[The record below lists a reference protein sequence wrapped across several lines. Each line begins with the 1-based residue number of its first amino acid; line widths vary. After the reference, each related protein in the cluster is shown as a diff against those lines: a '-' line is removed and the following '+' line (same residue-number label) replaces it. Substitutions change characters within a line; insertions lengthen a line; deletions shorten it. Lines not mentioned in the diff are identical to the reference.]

1 MPTHLDGSLFGD
13 VYGTAETRSVFSQE
27 RFVAAFLRVEAA
39 VARAQAEAGVIPSDA
54 AETIAERATRDAVDA
69 ADVGDHTA
77 PGKIFSAA
85 ILDAWLET
93 LPESVSQYVHW
104 GVTTQDVSD
113 TAVVLQ
119 LWEGIDATLSDLD
132 ALRARLA
139 ALAERHQ
146 DTVAIGRT
154 NHVHATPTTWGLR
167 FASWLDEVDRR
178 VQRLREVRERVGVV
192 QCFGATGTLASLGED
207 GLAVQAA
214 LADRLDLSVPD
225 VAWFA
230 ARDRFAAVTAAI
242 ATAAGTL
249 ERIAKQILLCNR
261 PEVGEVSEPVPDDA
275 VGSSTMP
282 HKRNPLRSQVAV
294 AMAHRI
300 RARAAEMHARQ
311 SGYDERDYATWV
323 GEFGL
328 LPELCLAFARQARA
342 VREVLDGLTV
352 DASAAERNLG
362 HYGSLVASEG
372 VMMALASHVGKET
385 AHRIVHEA
393 TTKTIRSNERFTSV
407 LLADDRVT
415 DHLSEEEIE
424 TLTHPTAY
432 TGLAGRL
439 VDRALA
445 SAGSD

>member
-1 MPTHLDGSLFGD
+1 MPTHLDGSLFAD
-13 VYGTAETRSVFSQE
+13 VYGTPEARAVFSQE
-27 RFVAAFLRVEAA
+27 GFVASFLRVEAA
-39 VARAQAEAGVIPSDA
+39 LARAQAEVGLVPSHA
-54 AETIAERATRDAVDA
+54 AETIVDGAARDAVGASDIER
-69 ADVGDHTA
+69 HTA
-77 PGKIFSAA
+77 PGKIFSVAV
-85 ILDAWLET
+85 LEAWLET
-93 LPESVSQYVHW
+93 LPESAARYVHW

-119 LWEGIDATLSDLD
+119 LREWLDAVLSDLD
-132 ALRARLA
+132 ALGDRLVE
-139 ALAERHQ
+139 LAERHR
-146 DTVAIGRT
+146 DTAAVGRT

-167 FASWLDEVDRR
+167 FASWLDELSRR
-178 VQRLREVRERVGVV
+178 VTRLRAVREEVTVV

-207 GLAVQAA
+207 GLAVQEA
-214 LADRLDLSVPD
+214 LADRLGLAVPA

-230 ARDRFAAVTAAI
+230 ARDRFAALTSAV

-249 ERIAKQILLCNR
+249 ARVAKQVLLCNR
-261 PEVGEVSEPVPDDA
+261 PEVGEVTEPVPADA

-328 LPELCLAFARQARA
+328 LPEVCLAFGRQARA

-352 DASAAERNLG
+352 DESVAERNLEHHG
-362 HYGSLVASEG
+362 GLVASER
-372 VMMALASHVGKET
+372 VMMALADRVGKEA
-385 AHRIVHEA
+385 AHRVVHEA
-393 TTKTIRSNERFTSV
+393 ATEAVEGNDDFVSV
-407 LLADDRVT
+407 LSADDRVT
-415 DHLSEEEIE
+415 DHLSDEEIRA
-424 TLTHPTAY
+424 LTDPTAY

-439 VDRALA
+439 VDRAVA
-445 SAGSD
+445 SVDR